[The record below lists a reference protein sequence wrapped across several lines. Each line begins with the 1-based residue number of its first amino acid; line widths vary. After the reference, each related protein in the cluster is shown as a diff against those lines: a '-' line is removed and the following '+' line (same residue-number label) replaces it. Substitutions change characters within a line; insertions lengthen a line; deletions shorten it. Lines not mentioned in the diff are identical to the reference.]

1 MYIIAGLG
9 NPTRQYEHTRH
20 NVGFDGIDLI
30 SKTFQIPLNQN
41 FGKAIVGKGLI
52 EGQKVILV
60 KPQTYMNLSGHSL
73 SEIMTY
79 FKEDPETQLIVL
91 YDDISLEPGSLR
103 IRLKGSAG
111 GHNGIK
117 SIIQCLGTEV
127 FSRIKIG
134 VGNKPDKMDLA
145 DHVLGHFSR
154 EDRVEV
160 DKSLENACEAVKYIV
175 QDQASVAMNL
185 FNKKKS
191 D

>member
-20 NVGFDGIDLI
+20 NVGFDGIDLL
-30 SKTFQIPLNQN
+30 SKTYQIPLNQN

-52 EGQKVILV
+52 EGQKVIFV

>member
-20 NVGFDGIDLI
+20 NVGFDGIDLL
-30 SKTFQIPLNQN
+30 SKTYQIPLNQN

-60 KPQTYMNLSGHSL
+60 KPQTYMNLSGHRL